1 MSLRNTPEGWGWPA
15 RLIHWSV
22 SLMILGLL
30 GVGFFMAN
38 FVDDIGLQFTLTQ
51 IHKSW
56 GFTVF
61 VLVLIRVIWRFMNP
75 TPPLP
80 ATMSPV
86 ERGLAHGGHL
96 ALYALMFAMPLSGWL
111 MSSASPLQEL
121 YGIKNKVFSLFEM
134 PDPFVPGSKELEEVF
149 ANIHYFCAI
158 ALSLVVAAHVAAA
171 LKHHFV
177 EKDNVLRRMVLGR

>member
-1 MSLRNTPEGWGWPA
+1 MGLRNTAEGWGWLA

-30 GVGFFMAN
+30 GLGFYMAN
-38 FVDDIGLQFTLTQ
+38 FVDDVFEQFNLTQ

-61 VLVLIRVIWRFMNP
+61 VLVLLRMIWRFMNP
-75 TPPLP
+75 TPALP
-80 ATMSPV
+80 AAMSPV
-86 ERGLAHGGHL
+86 EKGLAHGGHL

-111 MSSASPLQEL
+111 MSSASTLQEL
-121 YGIKNKVFSLFEM
+121 YGVKNKVFGLFEM
-134 PDPFVPGSKELEEVF
+134 PDPFVPGSSELEEIF
-149 ANIHYFCAI
+149 ANIHFFCGI
-158 ALSLVVAAHVAAA
+158 ALTVVVAAHVAAA

-177 EKDNVLRRMVLGR
+177 EKDNVLRRMILGR